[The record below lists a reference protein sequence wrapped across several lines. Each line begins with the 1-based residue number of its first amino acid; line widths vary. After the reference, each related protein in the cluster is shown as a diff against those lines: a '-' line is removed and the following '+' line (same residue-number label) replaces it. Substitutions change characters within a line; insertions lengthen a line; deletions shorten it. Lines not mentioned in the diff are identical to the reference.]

1 MEPWVIAVPFGIAF
15 VLGLRASVR
24 MTLRYWAVADE
35 TEWRERL
42 VLLLLM
48 NIAWVITATAGYFGF
63 LSMRTLLGYEPIDE
77 LRPVT
82 VVLATLVLLTPAV
95 IDFVVARVAR
105 VEWPK

>member
-1 MEPWVIAVPFGIAF
+1 MESWVYAVPFGIAF
-15 VLGLRASVR
+15 VLGVRASVR

-35 TEWRERL
+35 LDWRERL

-48 NIAWVITATAGYFGF
+48 NIAWVITIMAGYVGF
-63 LSMRTLLGYEPIDE
+63 LSVRTLLGYEPINE

-82 VVLATLVLLTPAV
+82 VVLSTLVLLLPAV